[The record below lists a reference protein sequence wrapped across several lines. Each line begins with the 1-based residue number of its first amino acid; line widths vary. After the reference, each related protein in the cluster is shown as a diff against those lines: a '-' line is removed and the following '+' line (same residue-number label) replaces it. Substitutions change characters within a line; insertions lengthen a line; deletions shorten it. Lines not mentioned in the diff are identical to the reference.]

1 MENSIGKTGKLE
13 NWKGGGGRGLV
24 THIHIVRSPADF
36 EVGIKEAVAA
46 LGTDE
51 EENHTRLLSF

>member
-1 MENSIGKTGKLE
+1 MENSIGKTGNE
-13 NWKGGGGRGLV
+13 EGRRDLV
-24 THIHIVRSPADF
+24 THIHIVRSSADF
-36 EVGIKEAVAA
+36 EVGIEEAVAA